1 MELPRRRFLGLAGVA
16 ATLPVVSPMASMQ
29 ARAQSYPARPVRMIV
44 PFPAGFASD
53 FLARVVSQK
62 LGDRYGQQFIVD
74 NRPGGGGII
83 GGGLISKAAPDGYT
97 LGMVGQPHLMN
108 PLMQKE
114 APYRPL
120 EDITPV
126 IEVAA
131 LPSALVISPGL
142 QVKSV
147 GELIALAKSRPGQL
161 NFGSGGIGTSSHIA
175 GELFK
180 SAAGINVVHVPFRVL
195 GDAFTEMVAGRVH
208 YYIFPL
214 PAVMP
219 MLKEGKL
226 RPLAVGTVKRTPSL
240 PDVPTISESGL
251 PGFQTD
257 IWFGVVAPA
266 KTSRGIVMKLNKDIT
281 AILGTADTKELFL
294 RQGAEGA
301 AGTPEDFQ
309 KRMLTE
315 YVRLQ
320 KLVKDAGI
328 SAQ

>member
-1 MELPRRRFLGLAGVA
+1 VFAAKATKALVAVVRLAAGA
-16 ATLPVVSPMASMQ
+16 AA
-29 ARAQSYPARPVRMIV
+29 AQDKYPTRPVRMIV

-62 LGDRYGQQFIVD
+62 LGELYGQQFIVD

-131 LPSALVISPGL
+131 LPSTLVIAPSL
-142 QVKSV
+142 QVKSIS
-147 GELIALAKSRPGQL
+147 ELIALAKSRPGQL
-161 NFGSGGIGTSSHIA
+161 NFASGGIGTSSHIA
-175 GELFK
+175 GELFR
-180 SAAGINVVHVPFRVL
+180 SAAGIDVVHVPFRVL

-208 YYIFPL
+208 YYIIPL

-219 MLKEGKL
+219 MLKEGRL
-226 RPLAVGTVKRTPSL
+226 RPLAVGTLKRTPSL
-240 PDVPTISESGL
+240 PDVPTISDSGL

-266 KTSRGIVMKLNKDIT
+266 KTPPTIVMKLNRDIT
-281 AILGTADTKELFL
+281 AILGTAETRELFL
-294 RQGAEGA
+294 RQGAEGTP
-301 AGTPEDFQ
+301 GTPEEFQ
-309 KRMLTE
+309 KRMHTE

-320 KLVKDAGI
+320 KLVRDAGI

>member
-1 MELPRRRFLGLAGVA
+1 
-16 ATLPVVSPMASMQ
+16 
-29 ARAQSYPARPVRMIV
+29 MIV

-53 FLARVVSQK
+53 FLARVVCQK
-62 LGDRYGQQFIVD
+62 LGDLYGQQFIVD

-83 GGGLISKAAPDGYT
+83 GSGLISRAAPDGYT
-97 LGMVGQPHLMN
+97 LGMIGQPHLMN

-131 LPSALVISPGL
+131 LPSVLVIYPGL
-142 QVKSV
+142 PVKSV
-147 GELIALAKSRPGQL
+147 KDLIALAKAKPGQL

-180 SAAGINVVHVPFRVL
+180 SAAGINVVHVPFRTL
-195 GDAFTEMVAGRVH
+195 GDALTEMVAGRVH
-208 YYIFPL
+208 YYLYPL
-214 PAVMP
+214 PAIMP
-219 MLKEGKL
+219 VLKEGKL
-226 RPLAVGTVKRTPSL
+226 RPLAVGALKRTASL
-240 PDVPTISESGL
+240 PDVPTVAESGL
-251 PGFQTD
+251 PGFETD

-266 KTSRGIVMKLNKDIT
+266 KTPRAIVLKLNKDIT
-281 AILGTADTKELFL
+281 GILGTADTKDLFL
-294 RQGAEGA
+294 RQGAEA
-301 AGTPEDFQ
+301 SPGTPEEFG
-309 KRMLTE
+309 KRMQSE

-320 KLVKDAGI
+320 KLVKDTGM